1 MSSCLNKALTYA
13 QRIDIEKGIKNG
25 STKQAIAD
33 FLGKDNSTIGKEIK
47 LHRYTKSKCQM
58 PLECSAYR
66 KCKHGRNCVVTCP
79 DYVPFKCSRRDRSP
93 GACNG
98 CSSYSKCRFSKIVYD
113 AGLAQ
118 REYEK
123 NLVESREG
131 FNVTPEEVAKMAEVI
146 VPLIKENHQS
156 PYVILQNH
164 PELGICEKTLYTYID
179 AGLFD
184 KYGLKNIDLHRK
196 VGRRI
201 TKKASTAYKK
211 RQDRTYLLGRT
222 YNDYLDYM
230 DSDPGATITYMD
242 TVYNDV
248 SKGPFMQTFKWE
260 QVGFFFMVYHDS
272 KTADDMDQGILL
284 LEEILGPT
292 LFSKYCSVLLTD
304 RGGEFVHAEKV
315 ENRDDNTLRT
325 RVFYCDAMA
334 SGQKG
339 TLEQEHETLRYFL
352 PKNTE
357 RRKYDFRVMGLDCQA
372 KANII
377 VNHINSYPVESLN
390 GKTPIEMTRFLW
402 PDFWEKMHQY
412 GIQEIDKDNVV
423 MNSSVLKTD

>member
-1 MSSCLNKALTYA
+1 MSSNFNKALTRD

-47 LHRYTKSKCQM
+47 LHRYIKSKCQM

-66 KCKHGRNCVVTCP
+66 KCKHGRNCVASCP

-98 CSSYSKCRFSKIVYD
+98 CSGYSKCRFTKYWYD

-123 NLVESREG
+123 TLVESREG
-131 FNVTPEEVAKMAEVI
+131 FNVTQEEVAKMAEVI
-146 VPLIKENHQS
+146 VPLIKDNHQS
-156 PYVILQNH
+156 PYVVLQNH

-179 AGLFD
+179 AGIFD
-184 KYGLKNIDLHRK
+184 SYGLKNIDLHRK

-201 TKKASTAYKK
+201 TKKASAPYKK
-211 RQDRTYLLGRT
+211 RQDKAYLLGRT
-222 YNDYLDYM
+222 YEDYLDYM
-230 DSDPGATITYMD
+230 DNASWTSVVYMD

-248 SKGPFMQTFKWE
+248 TNGPFLQTFKWE
-260 QVGFFFMVYHDS
+260 QVGFFFMVLHDT
-272 KTADDMDQGILL
+272 KTADDMDKGIYL
-284 LEEILGPT
+284 LEEILGPM
-292 LFSKYCSVLLTD
+292 LFSKYCSVILTD
-304 RGGEFVHAEKV
+304 RGGEFVHADKI
-315 ENRDDNTLRT
+315 ENRDDGTLRT
-325 RVFYCDAMA
+325 RIFYCDAMA

-357 RRKYDFRVMGLDCQA
+357 RKKYDFRMMGLVNQD
-372 KANII
+372 KANLI
-377 VNHINSYPVESLN
+377 VSHIDSYPVESL
-390 GKTPIEMTRFLW
+390 GGRTPIETTKFFW
-402 PDFWEKMHQY
+402 PHFWEKMQQY
-412 GIQEIDKDNVV
+412 GIKEIEKDKVV
-423 MNSSVLKTD
+423 MNSSVLKAD